1 MYAFAP
7 EKPPGLA
14 GRNFCLVILLNFR
27 EDINREQPFCLPEQA
42 RKCRDH
48 ATARR
53 GRNPESCNPEEN
65 ST

>member
-1 MYAFAP
+1 MPSPLKNHQALQDEIFAWP
-7 EKPPGLA
+7 S
-14 GRNFCLVILLNFR
+14 ILSFR